1 MVDYANGVTTMYDYD
16 ADSTRLMTIQTYH
29 GATDYQEYA
38 YSYTD
43 GGNIASIT
51 DAMRG
56 HAYTYAYDDL
66 HRLTN
71 EAATSGSMAW
81 TYDSIGNILSKS
93 QDGSSM
99 TYAYTATTHK
109 LASVTAGGTAY
120 NYAYDANGN
129 ITSCPKFDGASITAN
144 LTIDYNVDNMPTQ
157 VVKTVSGQPDVTTN
171 FYYDGDGNRVRKE
184 VVGESTTFYAGSL
197 YEVKNGVATKYIFG
211 ADRRVAKIADG
222 EGIQYF
228 SKDHLGSSTVV
239 TDASGAIVEQ
249 ADYRPFG
256 EDRFYT
262 GTASTPTPYKYTDQ
276 ELDTSTGLYNYDAR
290 HYDPAIGRFISPDSL
305 IPNLYDPQQLNP
317 YAYCRNNPL
326 IYVDP
331 TGHDFGLST
340 GLAVGLAMALGA
352 YANHVSNFDDYEN
365 GKMTGKQYAGTLALG
380 ATIGGLVATQP
391 ELGAVHAAGL
401 GVINNAANETVKD
414 QPLDSME
421 SLEDHVATIAGTVG
435 GAVVGKIAKDIA
447 APAKTAI
454 GKVEPVPFSNPP
466 QFLGTVERVAQD
478 KTKMAQAGF
487 FGGLVGKIAK
497 SRIAKAVKS
506 LFSNEEGEE
515 DTSSISDTTQ
525 ESTQNSQDN
534 STSGEDAHDGSGG
547 RDNGEDSNNEPTL

>member
-1 MVDYANGVTTMYDYD
+1 MSSSFLHLSSPYTTHGKYEMVDYGNGVTTQHDYD
-16 ADSTRLMTIQTYH
+16 PDSTRLMSIQTSL
-29 GATDYQEYA
+29 GATDYQNYA

-99 TYAYTATTHK
+99 TYAYNTTTHK

-129 ITSCPKFDGASITAN
+129 ITSCPKFDGASITAT
-144 LTIDYNVDNMPTQ
+144 LTIDYNVDNMPAQ

-211 ADRRVAKIADG
+211 ADRRVAKITDG

-239 TDASGAIVEQ
+239 TDASGNIVEQ

-256 EDRFYT
+256 ENRFYT

-276 ELDTSTGLYNYDAR
+276 ELDPSTGLYNYDAR

-305 IPNLYDPQQLNP
+305 IPNAFDPQQLNP

-331 TGHDFGLST
+331 TGHAAVDEGDDPMGGSSDSDGST
-340 GLAVGLAMALGA
+340 E
-352 YANHVSNFDDYEN
+352 DDSVNADNSSEMSDREARRCSLI
-365 GKMTGKQYAGTLALG
+365 GK
-380 ATIGGLVATQP
+380 
-391 ELGAVHAAGL
+391 
-401 GVINNAANETVKD
+401 ANE
-414 QPLDSME
+414 
-421 SLEDHVATIAGTVG
+421 
-435 GAVVGKIAKDIA
+435 
-447 APAKTAI
+447 
-454 GKVEPVPFSNPP
+454 
-466 QFLGTVERVAQD
+466 
-478 KTKMAQAGF
+478 
-487 FGGLVGKIAK
+487 FGYDEGL
-497 SRIAKAVKS
+497 
-506 LFSNEEGEE
+506 NEEEKKGAFQ
-515 DTSSISDTTQ
+515 I
-525 ESTQNSQDN
+525 
-534 STSGEDAHDGSGG
+534 
-547 RDNGEDSNNEPTL
+547 RSN